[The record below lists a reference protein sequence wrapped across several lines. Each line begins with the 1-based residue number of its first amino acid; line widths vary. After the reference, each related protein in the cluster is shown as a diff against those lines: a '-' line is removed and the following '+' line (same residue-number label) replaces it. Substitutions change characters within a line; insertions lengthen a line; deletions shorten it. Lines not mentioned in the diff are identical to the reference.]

1 MPQKTKRGGDQGA
14 INQGAAN
21 TQTTNAFN
29 GESRQPSTAPSMR
42 QASVNL
48 AYTPP
53 TMSTMPETGVYPK
66 EVKPNAGYKQPLQQN
81 DDFND
86 PQQQSYQQN
95 DDFNDPQQPYQQ
107 NDDFNEPQQQQTYQQ
122 NDDYNEPQQQQTYQP
137 NTEFNEPQ
145 QQQSYQPKTDF
156 KEPQQQQ
163 FQANTAFGASENMG
177 QNNAGVGSLS
187 LIAPVTRPAAEGAVN
202 AISNA
207 PQNDALSTSLANNP
221 PKEEEKQSFFSR
233 LMANPSPSPP
243 PVKPEEEK
251 QGFFSRLM
259 SKSPDANPV
268 DDDDEHP
275 ADFLSAFSK
284 RNLAASSD
292 VSNRDDSEKKMSD
305 DSFLDSLRRF
315 KEDESKPS
323 PTLDT
328 NEFLKNPEDPN
339 VPLKQTGYWAM
350 IAGFFS
356 WKLMLF
362 VLFVGLF
369 LYYIYPVIT
378 TVKGLISSANELI
391 SATSDMTEEPEEKKP
406 VKKTTT
412 EKKKVTKPAPP
423 PEPDQTTSIMQGGSQ
438 SGFCLAGE
446 WNGVRSCVAVERGQ
460 ECVSG
465 QRFDSNE
472 QCVNPEMRY

>member
-21 TQTTNAFN
+21 TQPTNAFN
-29 GESRQPSTAPSMR
+29 DESRQRSTAPSVR

-53 TMSTMPETGVYPK
+53 TMSTMPENGVYP
-66 EVKPNAGYKQPLQQN
+66 EELKPNPGYKQSLQQN
-81 DDFND
+81 D
-86 PQQQSYQQN
+86 
-95 DDFNDPQQPYQQ
+95 
-107 NDDFNEPQQQQTYQQ
+107 DDFNEPQQQSFQQ
-122 NDDYNEPQQQQTYQP
+122 ITDDFNEPQQSFQPKTDFNEPQQFKP
-137 NTEFNEPQ
+137 NTDDFNEPQQSFQPKTDFNEPQ
-145 QQQSYQPKTDF
+145 QQSIQPKTF
-156 KEPQQQQ
+156 FNQPQQQQ
-163 FQANTAFGASENMG
+163 VQANSAFGASENSG
-177 QNNAGVGSLS
+177 QNNAGVGSQS
-187 LIAPVTRPAAEGAVN
+187 LIAPVTSPAAEGSVN
-202 AISNA
+202 AVS
-207 PQNDALSTSLANNP
+207 LSTSLANNS
-221 PKEEEKQSFFSR
+221 PKQEEKQSFFSR
-233 LMANPSPSPP
+233 LMANPSPPP
-243 PVKPEEEK
+243 INPEEEK
-251 QGFFSRLM
+251 QGFFSRMM

-284 RNLAASSD
+284 KNVAASSD
-292 VSNRDDSEKKMSD
+292 VSNMEDSEKNMSD

-315 KEDESKPS
+315 KEDESKAS

-328 NEFLKNPEDPN
+328 NEFWKNPEDPN
-339 VPLKQTGYWAM
+339 IRLKQTGYWAM

-378 TVKGLISSANELI
+378 TVKSLISSANELI
-391 SATSDMTEEPEEKKP
+391 SATSDMAEEPGEKKP
-406 VKKTTT
+406 AKKTT

-446 WNGVRSCVAVERGQ
+446 WSGVRSCVPVEKGQ